1 LIENE
6 NLVFSRRLN
15 QNRPALI
22 IDVMH
27 KLKKKHMRKTI
38 FFILT
43 IFLLQSCNS
52 GEEEQMISV
61 GNKYSLSIPSFL
73 TKVNNLNDDASLQY
87 QHAWKEFYV
96 IAIDESKDE
105 MQNAL
110 IENNLTYTYK
120 NNIEGYSKL
129 IMDVF
134 NDGLSNPYQSELIDT
149 TINKMPAKLTTL
161 SGTVEGID
169 VFYSIGIY
177 EGKDSYYQVLAWT
190 LKSKQYSYKTKMNK
204 ILYSLAE
211 LKKTEDAQ

>member
-1 LIENE
+1 
-6 NLVFSRRLN
+6 
-15 QNRPALI
+15 
-22 IDVMH
+22 
-27 KLKKKHMRKTI
+27 MRKTF
-38 FFILT
+38 FFILI

-52 GEEEQMISV
+52 GEEEQLISV
-61 GNKYSLSIPSFL
+61 ENKYSLSIPSFL

-96 IAIDESKDE
+96 IAIDESKEE

-110 IENNLTYTYK
+110 LENNLTDAYK
-120 NNIEGYSKL
+120 NDIEGYSKL

-134 NDGLSNPYQSELIDT
+134 KDGLSNPYQSVLLDT

-177 EGKDSYYQVLAWT
+177 EGKDNYYQVLAWT
-190 LKSKQYSYKTKMNK
+190 PKNKQYSYKTKMNK
-204 ILYSLAE
+204 IIYSLAE
-211 LKKTEDAQ
+211 LKKTEDAK

>member
-1 LIENE
+1 
-6 NLVFSRRLN
+6 
-15 QNRPALI
+15 
-22 IDVMH
+22 
-27 KLKKKHMRKTI
+27 MRKTL

-52 GEEEQMISV
+52 GEEEQLISV

-73 TKVNNLNDDASLQY
+73 TKVYNLNDDASLQY

-96 IAIDESKDE
+96 IAIDESKEE
-105 MQNAL
+105 MQKAL
-110 IENNLTYTYK
+110 IENNLTEIYK

-129 IMDVF
+129 MIDVF
-134 NDGLSNPYQSELIDT
+134 KESLNNSYQSELIDT

>member
-1 LIENE
+1 
-6 NLVFSRRLN
+6 
-15 QNRPALI
+15 
-22 IDVMH
+22 MH
-27 KLKKKHMRKTI
+27 KLKNQNMRKTI

-52 GEEEQMISV
+52 GEEEQLISV

-96 IAIDESKDE
+96 IAIDESKEE
-105 MQNAL
+105 MHNAL
-110 IENNLTYTYK
+110 IENDLTDTYK
-120 NNIEGYSKL
+120 KNIEGYSKL

-134 NDGLSNPYQSELIDT
+134 KDGLSNPYQSELIDT

-169 VFYSIGIY
+169 VYYSIGIY

>member
-1 LIENE
+1 M
-6 NLVFSRRLN
+6 RRTF
-15 QNRPALI
+15 I
-22 IDVMH
+22 
-27 KLKKKHMRKTI
+27 
-38 FFILT
+38 FILT
-43 IFLLQSCNS
+43 IFLLQSCGS
-52 GEEEQMISV
+52 GDEEQLISV

-96 IAIDESKDE
+96 IAIDESKEE

-110 IENNLTYTYK
+110 IANDLTNLYE

-129 IMDVF
+129 IL
-134 NDGLSNPYQSELIDT
+134 DGFKENLSNPYQSEMIDT

-169 VFYSIGIY
+169 AFYSIGIY
-177 EGKDSYYQVLAWT
+177 EGNDSYYQVLAWT

-204 ILYSLAE
+204 TLYSLAE
-211 LKKTEDAQ
+211 LKKIEDAQ

>member
-1 LIENE
+1 M
-6 NLVFSRRLN
+6 RRTF
-15 QNRPALI
+15 I
-22 IDVMH
+22 
-27 KLKKKHMRKTI
+27 
-38 FFILT
+38 FILT
-43 IFLLQSCNS
+43 IFLLQSCGS
-52 GEEEQMISV
+52 GDEEQLITV

-96 IAIDESKDE
+96 IAIDESKEE

-110 IENNLTYTYK
+110 IENDLTDTYK

-134 NDGLSNPYQSELIDT
+134 KDGLSNPYQSELIDT

-161 SGTVEGID
+161 NGTVEGID

-211 LKKTEDAQ
+211 LKQTEYAQ

>member
-1 LIENE
+1 M
-6 NLVFSRRLN
+6 RRTFIFIMT
-15 QNRPALI
+15 I
-22 IDVMH
+22 I
-27 KLKKKHMRKTI
+27 
-38 FFILT
+38 
-43 IFLLQSCNS
+43 LLQSCGS
-52 GEEEQMISV
+52 GDEEQIITV

-96 IAIDESKDE
+96 ITIDESKEE

-110 IENNLTYTYK
+110 IEYDLTDLYE

-129 IMDVF
+129 ILDDF
-134 NDGLSNPYQSELIDT
+134 KESLSNLYQFEIIDT

-161 SGTVEGID
+161 TGTVEGFE

-190 LKSKQYSYKTKMNK
+190 LKSKQYSYNTKMKK
-204 ILYSLAE
+204 IIYSLAE
-211 LKKTEDAQ
+211 LKKTEDVQ

>member
-1 LIENE
+1 
-6 NLVFSRRLN
+6 
-15 QNRPALI
+15 
-22 IDVMH
+22 
-27 KLKKKHMRKTI
+27 MRKTL

-52 GEEEQMISV
+52 GEEEQLISV

-96 IAIDESKDE
+96 IAIDESKEE

-110 IENNLTYTYK
+110 IENDLTETYK

-134 NDGLSNPYQSELIDT
+134 KDGLGNPYQSELIDT

-169 VFYSIGIY
+169 VYYSIGIY
-177 EGKDSYYQVLAWT
+177 EGKDSYYQVLTWT